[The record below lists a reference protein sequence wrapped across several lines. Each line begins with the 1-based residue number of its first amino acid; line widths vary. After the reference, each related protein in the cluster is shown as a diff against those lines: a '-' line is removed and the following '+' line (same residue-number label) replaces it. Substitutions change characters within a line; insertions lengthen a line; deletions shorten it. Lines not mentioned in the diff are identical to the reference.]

1 MLQHPLVSIC
11 STTYN
16 LEKYIG
22 EAIDSWLAQVTSF
35 TFEIVICDD
44 CSQDNTVKIIEEY
57 IVKYPDIIRLYTSDK
72 NLTMMPNYI
81 RSLEAARGKYIA
93 VCDGDDYWIDTNK
106 LQMQIDFL
114 EANPDFVA
122 CLTNSYVIDEYTK
135 EKKIAKT
142 QLWDVA
148 TSKELLYHDDFHK
161 DNVNL
166 SPGHVSTY
174 VYKNYLIDKF
184 PAWFYDDDVVTDYPL
199 YMILSKYG
207 KTKFINRITSVYRK
221 RDGSHSYCW
230 YGYRK
235 IQKSRIKMHKCVNN
249 FLDGKYKDILHVII
263 AKHFICLFKSYLKEK
278 KYSNAM
284 RSVFFAMYY
293 SISTVFIYAFIN
305 RKLEV

>member
-1 MLQHPLVSIC
+1 MQSNPLVSIC

-22 EAIDSWLAQVTSF
+22 EAIESWLAQVTSF
-35 TFEIVICDD
+35 PFEIIICDD
-44 CSQDNTVKIIEEY
+44 CSQDNTVKIVQDY
-57 IVKYPDIIRLYTSDK
+57 ITKYPEIIILYTTDK

-81 RSLEAARGKYIA
+81 RSLKAARGKYIA

-114 EANPDFVA
+114 ESNTDFVA

-174 VYKNYLIDKF
+174 VYKNNLIDEF
-184 PAWFYDDDVVTDYPL
+184 PAWFYDEDVVTDYPL
-199 YMILSKYG
+199 YMIMSKFG
-207 KTKFINRITSVYRK
+207 KTKFINTITSVYRK
-221 RDGSHSYCW
+221 RDGSHSFNW
-230 YGYRK
+230 YGFLK
-235 IQKSRIKMHKCVNN
+235 IQKSRIKMHKCVNEY
-249 FLDGKYKDILHVII
+249 LDFKYSYILKPVI
-263 AKHFICLFKSYLKEK
+263 AKHYINIFKHYKREKNVLKAIEALINCLNNNTF
-278 KYSNAM
+278 
-284 RSVFFAMYY
+284 VFLRY
-293 SISTVFIYAFIN
+293 IIT
-305 RKLEV
+305 RKI